1 MKLPAVLLPALV
13 LLMLVTGGAR
23 AVEDT
28 VHAAEVAVD
37 GKVLLQV
44 RGIAA
49 VPAKTRAQAIAD
61 SLIEVAGNPDIDAA
75 DVALVPRDDGGIEVR
90 FGGQRV
96 VNLFAV
102 DAALEDVP
110 LDILAA
116 ATAQRMR
123 QAIIDYR
130 EARTPE
136 RLLRSTGLL
145 VAFTIA
151 AALLIWLVLALLGGI
166 IKLVERRIKTQIER
180 LEQASHWVI
189 HRSQMW
195 AIFGAVTRGL
205 RLVAVVAIVLT
216 WASTILGLYPWTRP
230 LAKGI
235 FALVLDPLSKIGN
248 GLLQSIPDMA
258 FLVVLV
264 FVVRLLLRGLRTF
277 FQRVESGWIRLEN
290 FEADWA
296 MPTYRIVRTG
306 VIVLAVVVA
315 YPYIPGS
322 DSEAFK
328 GIGIFMG
335 VILSIGST
343 SFISNIL
350 AGYSLT
356 YRAAYREGDRV
367 HIGDQVGVV
376 VDVRAMNTRLR
387 TLKNEE
393 INIPN
398 SIVLNSAVVNYSAY
412 ARKGGLVLHTEV
424 GIGYDTP
431 WRQVEAM
438 LKIAAERTPG
448 VMREPPPYVLQKSL
462 GDFTVVYE
470 LNAHCDDVA
479 QMNQHYSELHANIQ
493 DVFNEYGVQ
502 IMSPNY
508 ERDPEHP
515 KIVRPEDFY
524 AAPASPPQK
533 VTAALPDTP
542 AGDAPATPPG

>member
-1 MKLPAVLLPALV
+1 MGLNLKL
-13 LLMLVTGGAR
+13 AR
-23 AVEDT
+23 ALLLLAVFAGSAGAAEDT
-28 VHAAEVAVD
+28 IHAAPVVVD
-37 GKVLLQV
+37 GKTLLQV

-49 VPAKTRAQAIAD
+49 VPAQYRARGIAEDIIAIAD
-61 SLIEVAGNPDIDAA
+61 NPDIDPEDTAIIE
-75 DVALVPRDDGGIEVR
+75 REGGGLEVR
-90 FGGQRV
+90 FGGQRAV
-96 VNLFAV
+96 TLYAV

-110 LDILAA
+110 LDILAR

-123 QAIIDYR
+123 HAVIEYR
-130 EARTPE
+130 EARTPQ

-145 VAFTIA
+145 VVFTA
-151 AALLIWLVLALLGGI
+151 VAALLAWLVHALLGAV
-166 IKLVERRIKTQIER
+166 IKLVERRIKGQIER
-180 LEQASHWVI
+180 LEQASHRVI
-189 HRSQMW
+189 HRNQLW
-195 AIFGAVTRGL
+195 AIFGGVTRGL
-205 RLVAVVAIVLT
+205 RLVTLVAIILT
-216 WASTILGLYPWTRP
+216 WASTVLGLYPWTRP
-230 LAKGI
+230 LAASI
-235 FALVLDPLSKIGN
+235 FALVLDPLRKLGM
-248 GLLQSIPDMA
+248 GLLHSIPDIA
-258 FLVVLV
+258 FLVILVLV
-264 FVVRLLLRGLRTF
+264 VRILLRGLHTF
-277 FQRVESGWIRLEN
+277 FRRVESGWIRLEN

-296 MPTYRIVRTG
+296 IPTYRIVRIA

-343 SFISNIL
+343 SFISNVL

-367 HIGDQVGVV
+367 RIGEQVGEV
-376 VDVRAMNTRLR
+376 VDVRAMNTRMR

-393 INIPN
+393 ISIPN
-398 SIVLNSAVVNYSAY
+398 SIVLNTPVVNYSAY

-438 LKIAAERTPG
+438 LKMAAERTPG
-448 VMREPPPYVLQKSL
+448 VLREPPPYVLQKCL

-470 LNAHCDDVA
+470 LNAHCDDVDR
-479 QMNQHYSELHANIQ
+479 MNQHYSELHGNIQ

-508 ERDPEHP
+508 DRDPEQA
-515 KIVRPEDFY
+515 KIVRPENFY
-524 AAPASPPQK
+524 ASPA
-533 VTAALPDTP
+533 V
-542 AGDAPATPPG
+542 PPGNAAD

>member
-1 MKLPAVLLPALV
+1 MNRTLRLAGALLV
-13 LLMLVTGGAR
+13 LFGSAALAAPAEDGFR
-23 AVEDT
+23 AAPV
-28 VHAAEVAVD
+28 VVD
-37 GKVLLQV
+37 GNVLLQV

-49 VPAKTRAQAIAD
+49 KPAESRARDIAQRFKALAEDPAID
-61 SLIEVAGNPDIDAA
+61 PA
-75 DVALVPRDDGGIEVR
+75 DVTYVETPEGGIELR
-90 FGGQRV
+90 FGGRYMV
-96 VNLFAV
+96 TLYAV
-102 DAALEDVP
+102 DAVLEDVP
-110 LDILAA
+110 LNVLAG
-116 ATAQRMR
+116 ATGRRMSEVMLS
-123 QAIIDYR
+123 YR
-130 EARTPE
+130 EARTT
-136 RLLRSTGLL
+136 RSLLRSTGLL
-145 VAFTIA
+145 VVLTVLAG
-151 AALLIWLVLALLGGI
+151 LLVWLVLTLLGSVI
-166 IKLVERRIKTQIER
+166 RLVERHLKGQFER

-189 HRSQMW
+189 HRRQLW
-195 AIFGAVTRGL
+195 AVFAAITRGL

-216 WASTILGLYPWTRP
+216 WISTVLGLYPWTRP
-230 LAKGI
+230 LA
-235 FALVLDPLSKIGN
+235 ANMLELVFDPLKKLGG
-248 GLLQSIPDMA
+248 GLVASIPDLA
-258 FLVVLV
+258 FLVVLA
-264 FVVRLLLRGLRTF
+264 FIVRILLRGLRTF
-277 FQRVESGWIRLEN
+277 FERVSSGWIRLEN

-306 VIVLAVVVA
+306 VLVLALVVA

-367 HIGDQVGVV
+367 RIGDMIGEV

-387 TLKNEE
+387 SLKNEE

-412 ARKGGLVLHTEV
+412 ERKGGLVLHTEV

-438 LKIAAERTPG
+438 LLMAAERTAGLLP
-448 VMREPPPYVLQKSL
+448 EPPPYVLQRRL

-470 LNAHCDDVA
+470 LNVHCSDVSR
-479 QMNQHYSELHANIQ
+479 MNQHYSDLHGHIQ

-508 ERDPEHP
+508 DRDPDQP
-515 KIVRPEDFY
+515 KIVRPDNFY
-524 AAPASPPQK
+524 TAPAVPP
-533 VTAALPDTP
+533 
-542 AGDAPATPPG
+542 APSSG